1 MADLSSI
8 LNDPNYV
15 NANAETKAA
24 IFDKFSAQDKNFSG
38 ANLETQQAIR
48 VKFGLADM
56 ALAQTGTGMPGPR
69 KAPTIGELALA
80 APPARLLM
88 GAVSPLVGAVQ
99 FGANVGDYINEKMG
113 QKPVVSK
120 AIADWWNSL
129 QATKERG
136 MAATEMPGIKPV
148 DVLGGVGTLMTA
160 AAQPSSAVTT
170 GKQILE
176 GMKQGLVLGTA
187 LPGTTKISD
196 QAIGGALGTT
206 LGGAAPIV
214 IPAAAKMLG
223 WMWDATGGRLIQV
236 KAGKIMREIAGD
248 DLTAI
253 VAANAKAAPGL
264 TSAQAVQ
271 EAGILNPVLQAMGQR
286 APTSNIASAKAVK
299 EAADV
304 AGRVNQLEA
313 VTPDLAKALDV
324 RNLAAEA
331 TFGGA
336 RAADKVRQAALAAQ
350 EQESRALAGTAGPTF
365 EAQLTPAL
373 QALKSNP
380 VISAAEKTARD
391 MGADLGKDPMST
403 LQGLQVMKAAID
415 AQFKGP
421 TAATALQNYNTAAL
435 QNAKTQL
442 LSAMNEISPQY
453 TGARM
458 LYSRLSEPVNQA
470 QVLNKMTE
478 TLKGSG
484 AAAEKPAQFLN
495 ALGQGES
502 ALIKRA
508 DQNPRFGGVSEIL
521 TPEQMAAVNKVSG
534 ELKREATMA
543 QLAKDGAE
551 ALAGI
556 LKERAITAPG
566 VNATSAVINK
576 VSGILRG
583 RVNDKTLEA
592 VSKGMMSGKSA
603 NELLATLPAV
613 ERNEVLRALAES
625 RVTGAEAGAAV
636 NALAPRRKNQNA
648 LAQ

>member
-1 MADLSSI
+1 MADPREEL
-8 LNDPNYV
+8 
-15 NANAETKAA
+15 
-24 IFDKFSAQDKNFSG
+24 
-38 ANLETQQAIR
+38 
-48 VKFGLADM
+48 M
-56 ALAQTGTGMPGPR
+56 ALRRMAELEAKASGGMPDVAQTSTGMPGPR
-69 KAPTIGELALA
+69 KAPTMGELALSA
-80 APPARLLM
+80 APARLLM

-129 QATKERG
+129 QTTKERG
-136 MAATEMPGIKPV
+136 MAFGEAPGIKPV
-148 DVLGGVGTLMTA
+148 DVLGGAGTLMTA

-187 LPGTTKISD
+187 LPGTTKLSD
-196 QAIGGALGTT
+196 QAIGGAFGTT
-206 LGGAAPIV
+206 FGGAAPV
-214 IPAAAKMLG
+214 AIPAAAKLLG

-271 EAGILNPVLQAMGQR
+271 EAGILNPALQAMGQR
-286 APTSNIASAKAVK
+286 APTANIAAAKAVK
-299 EAADV
+299 EAADE
-304 AGRVNQLEA
+304 AARVETLQA
-313 VTPDLAKALDV
+313 VTPDLV
-324 RNLAAEA
+324 RSLSMRELAATA
-331 TFGGA
+331 NYGGA
-336 RAADKVRQAALAAQ
+336 RVADEARLAALALQ

-365 EAQLTPAL
+365 EAQLTPRL

-380 VISAAEKTARD
+380 AIAAAEATARD
-391 MGADLGKDPMST
+391 MGVNVGKDPMST
-403 LQGLQVMKAAID
+403 LQGLHLMKLAID
-415 AQFKGP
+415 AQFKNP
-421 TAATALQNYNTAAL
+421 TAATALQKYNTAAL

-442 LSAMNEISPQY
+442 LGAIDEISPQY

-458 LYSRLSEPVNQA
+458 LFGRLSEPVNQA

-484 AAAEKPAQFLN
+484 AVGEKPVQFLN

-502 ALIKRA
+502 ALLKRA
-508 DQNPRFGGVSEIL
+508 DQNPRFGGISEVL
-521 TPEQMAAVNKVSG
+521 TPEQMAAVNKVAG
-534 ELKREATMA
+534 ELKRDATMA
-543 QLAKDGAE
+543 QLAKDGTE

-556 LKERAITAPG
+556 LKERAVTAPG

>member
-1 MADLSSI
+1 MADPREEL
-8 LNDPNYV
+8 
-15 NANAETKAA
+15 
-24 IFDKFSAQDKNFSG
+24 
-38 ANLETQQAIR
+38 
-48 VKFGLADM
+48 M
-56 ALAQTGTGMPGPR
+56 ALRRMAELEAKASGISA
-69 KAPTIGELALA
+69 APTTTEIPGQRKTPTMGELALA

-88 GAVSPLVGAVQ
+88 GAVSPLVGALQ
-99 FGANVGDYINEKMG
+99 FGANVGDYINPKIG

-120 AIADWWNSL
+120 AIADWWNDL
-129 QATKERG
+129 QAKKERG

-148 DVLGGVGTLMTA
+148 DILGGVGTLMTA
-160 AAQPSSAVTT
+160 AAQPSTAVTK
-170 GKQILE
+170 GQQVLE
-176 GMKQGLVLGTA
+176 GMKQGVVLGTA
-187 LPGTTKISD
+187 LPGTTKLSD

-248 DLTAI
+248 DLAAI
-253 VAANAKAAPGL
+253 QAANANAAPGL

-286 APTSNIASAKAVK
+286 APTANIAAAKAVK
-299 EAADV
+299 EAADE
-304 AGRVNQLEA
+304 AARVETLQA
-313 VTPDLAKALDV
+313 VTPNLAKALDV
-324 RNLAAEA
+324 RELAANA

-336 RAADKVRQAALAAQ
+336 RAADKLRQAALAAQ

-365 EAQLTPAL
+365 KAELTPAL
-373 QALKSNP
+373 QALKNNP

-391 MGADLGKDPMST
+391 MGANLGKDPMST
-403 LQGLQVMKAAID
+403 LEGLQVMKAAID

-435 QNAKTQL
+435 QNAKSQL

-453 TGARM
+453 TGAR
-458 LYSRLSEPVNQA
+458 LLHERLSKPVNQA
-470 QVLNKMTE
+470 QVLNALTD

-484 AAAEKPAQFLN
+484 KSAEAVAPFLN
-495 ALGQGES
+495 ALAQGES
-502 ALIKRA
+502 ALLQRA
-508 DQNPRFGGVSEIL
+508 GVNPKFGGVEKIL
-521 TPEQMAAVNKVSG
+521 TPEQMGSVTKVAG
-534 ELKREATMA
+534 ELKREAAMA
-543 QLAKDGAE
+543 DLAKQGTE
-551 ALAGI
+551 ALASI
-556 LKERAITAPG
+556 LTERAVTAPG

-625 RVTGAEAGAAV
+625 RVTGAEVGAAV

>member
-1 MADLSSI
+1 MADPREEL
-8 LNDPNYV
+8 
-15 NANAETKAA
+15 
-24 IFDKFSAQDKNFSG
+24 
-38 ANLETQQAIR
+38 
-48 VKFGLADM
+48 M
-56 ALAQTGTGMPGPR
+56 ALRRMAELEAKASGVSA
-69 KAPTIGELALA
+69 APTTTEIPGQRKSPTLGELALA

-88 GAVSPLVGAVQ
+88 GAAAPLVGALQ
-99 FGANVGDYINEKMG
+99 FGANVGDYLNPKMG

-120 AIADWWNSL
+120 AIADWWNNL
-129 QATKERG
+129 QGMKERG
-136 MAATEMPGIKPV
+136 MAATEPSGVKPV

-160 AAQPSSAVTT
+160 VAQPSSAVTT

-187 LPGTTKISD
+187 LPGTTKLSD
-196 QAIGGALGTT
+196 QAIGGAVGTT
-206 LGGAAPIV
+206 VGGAAPIL
-214 IPAAAKMLG
+214 IPAAAKALG

-248 DLTAI
+248 DLAAI
-253 VAANAKAAPGL
+253 QAANASAAPGL

-271 EAGILNPVLQAMGQR
+271 EAGILNPALQAMGQR
-286 APTSNIASAKAVK
+286 APTANIAAAKAVK
-299 EAADV
+299 EAADE
-304 AGRVNQLEA
+304 AARVETLQA
-313 VTPDLAKALDV
+313 VTPNLAKALDV
-324 RNLAAEA
+324 RELAARA
-331 TFGGA
+331 NYGGA
-336 RAADKVRQAALAAQ
+336 QAADAQRLAALAIK

-365 EAQLTPAL
+365 EAQLTPRL

-380 VISAAEKTARD
+380 AIAAAEATARD
-391 MGADLGKDPMST
+391 MGVNVGKDPMST
-403 LQGLQVMKAAID
+403 LQGLHLMKLAID
-415 AQFKGP
+415 AQFKNP
-421 TAATALQNYNTAAL
+421 TAATALQKYNTAAL

-442 LSAMNEISPQY
+442 LNAIDEISPQY
-453 TGARM
+453 TGARFM
-458 LYSRLSEPVNQA
+458 FGKLSEPVNQA

-484 AAAEKPAQFLN
+484 AVGERPVQFLN

-502 ALIKRA
+502 ALLKRA
-508 DQNPRFGGVSEIL
+508 DQNPRFGGISEVL
-521 TPEQMAAVNKVSG
+521 TPEQMGAVTKVAG

-543 QLAKDGAE
+543 QLAKDGTE

-556 LKERAITAPG
+556 LKERAVTAPG

-648 LAQ
+648 LAR